1 MGFSDKA
8 VHGSDKWL
16 VMCGVLRFKKIV
28 CILNDSAKSIR
39 DSKALCV

>member
-8 VHGSDKWL
+8 VHGSDK
-16 VMCGVLRFKKIV
+16 